1 MQKSEVISFNVEQV
15 HSKSQL
21 LIFVTPHIYYGAEG
35 SVDIADEIER
45 SKQPLVPKKKKA
57 DKAEKGKSGS
67 KK

>member
-1 MQKSEVISFNVEQV
+1 M

-45 SKQPLVPKKKKA
+45 SKQPLVPKKKKKA